1 MLPFIVQR
9 LTWWT
14 TLKDTESKRYVGM
27 SPAPWPQPMCFIL
40 PQLDIRGVPVL
51 KLRKATGKLVHH
63 GSLHCVA
70 CHHEVA
76 DSIERLIQVFDLD
89 EKPFQDNVYTVSTSQ
104 TNWSETNSN
113 YIDIYSRQTR
123 KHQQTHTQRM
133 PPSQAW
139 KLYMKDRRDTAEP
152 PSKSCGITKAG
163 AIDKAKF
170 TLGTA
175 AETQNP
181 TAAPQFDTTS
191 QEPKHRLN
199 MT

>member
-123 KHQQTHTQRM
+123 KHQQTHTHRECH
-133 PPSQAW
+133 PVRHESSIW
-139 KLYMKDRRDTAEP
+139 KT
-152 PSKSCGITKAG
+152 G
-163 AIDKAKF
+163 
-170 TLGTA
+170 
-175 AETQNP
+175 ETQRSLP
-181 TAAPQFDTTS
+181 ARAVAS
-191 QEPKHRLN
+191 PKLAQ
-199 MT
+199 